1 MEDIKQAYERL
12 GLEPFAEKDLVEKKY
27 STLLRKDRSRSK
39 LTEEEQSKDPD
50 FDFHKITEAYRA
62 ILDYETKKY
71 TDAFEEQEY
80 GKYKKM
86 AGQAKKFDHFW
97 RYYIIH
103 TYVAIGL
110 IIAIIYGVVAFMD
123 RQEEKR
129 YLASLPPIDVQMSF
143 LGNFIDTSKDDS
155 FETTNARI
163 LTDFPEFQRV
173 ATDIIYVP
181 EDQAMQ
187 YAYLQKAVVMLM
199 TESPDLYIVDE
210 PMFQY
215 IAQQGILM
223 PLEDVESLSNVL
235 DSKYAVT
242 GAITDIDDGTII
254 EEHIYAIDLTE
265 SAFGKELPIAY
276 PKLIV
281 GIRVD
286 APHPEKALQFI
297 TDYVKTLPLP

>member
-39 LTEEEQSKDPD
+39 LTVEEQSIDPD

-97 RYYIIH
+97 RYYKIH

-110 IIAIIYGVVAFMD
+110 VIALIYGVVAFMD

-143 LGNFIDTSKDDS
+143 LGNYFDTSKDDT
-155 FETTNARI
+155 FETTNAK
-163 LTDFPEFQRV
+163 LLSDFPDFQRV
-173 ATDIIYVP
+173 VSDIIYVP

-187 YAYLQKAVVMLM
+187 YAYIQKAFVLLM
-199 TESPDLYIVDE
+199 TESPDLYILDE
-210 PMFQY
+210 PMFNY
-215 IAQQGILM
+215 ITPQGVLT
-223 PLEDVESLSNVL
+223 PLEDVASLSDVL

-242 GAITDIDDGTII
+242 GAITDDDGNII
-254 EEHIYAIDLTE
+254 EEHVYAIDLTE
-265 SAFGKELPIAY
+265 SALGKNLPIAY

-297 TDYVKTLPLP
+297 ETYAKTLPLS